1 MHFKEYVF
9 INVQYSYLIRNF
21 FYEDKLW
28 HKLSNRALFWPK
40 VNEMTD

>member
-9 INVQYSYLIRNF
+9 INVQYSYLIRNL

-28 HKLSNRALFWPK
+28 HKCNCALFWPK